1 MLLGL
6 LWLLEGTNG
15 VRHMMIVGAPM
26 LAFGFIRLIKALNA
40 WGWKKALLRTDA
52 FRLCLILLG
61 SCLCFLAGYAL
72 YPQLT
77 ELFGIEQTQSTAFHP
92 DFQPEQFTKVL
103 NDWLAASGVRFSDK
117 SLLSLRGI
125 ALATALFSAIYG
137 LARSFAKGEE
147 STGKAMLRSLL
158 GLSTVINSVILL
170 LEGKYRFCELYVVPV
185 LAMLFPLLAVE
196 LDGPKKAGQRALC
209 LLCCLCLVFSG
220 AYTALFMRTKDQTM
234 DRWSGMSYSDMDT
247 AQAAQECA
255 DFMLA
260 EGYTHAL
267 IEYWYASTVMEA
279 GNGRLAVAP
288 LSLSYATDSDQ
299 QSRVSIYAW
308 GTDTSPFLPENL
320 PEELVVFVEWEEDL
334 PTFLD
339 RFPDAELVWES
350 SPFSACVIP
359 KDMLT
364 QP

>member
-61 SCLCFLAGYAL
+61 SC
-72 YPQLT
+72 
-77 ELFGIEQTQSTAFHP
+77 
-92 DFQPEQFTKVL
+92 
-103 NDWLAASGVRFSDK
+103 
-117 SLLSLRGI
+117 
-125 ALATALFSAIYG
+125 
-137 LARSFAKGEE
+137 
-147 STGKAMLRSLL
+147 
-158 GLSTVINSVILL
+158 
-170 LEGKYRFCELYVVPV
+170 
-185 LAMLFPLLAVE
+185 
-196 LDGPKKAGQRALC
+196 LC